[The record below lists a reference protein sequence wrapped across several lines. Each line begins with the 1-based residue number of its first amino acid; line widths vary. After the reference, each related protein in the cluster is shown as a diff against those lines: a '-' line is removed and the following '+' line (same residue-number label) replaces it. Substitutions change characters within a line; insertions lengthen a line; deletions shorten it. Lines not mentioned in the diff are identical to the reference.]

1 MKLVLLGV
9 VACGPVARAPEPSI
23 APIAIEV
30 QNVSQDQVTIYVI
43 GRRTRRLG
51 EVEGLSVLT
60 LYVQTSDIRPDG
72 SYRLVAARQFRGP
85 FASSEELS
93 LWRGRSIHLSILT
106 QGIFSSSR

>member
-1 MKLVLLGV
+1 MGRLRAQSCMKLVLLGV

-43 GRRTRRLG
+43 GRRTR
-51 EVEGLSVLT
+51 
-60 LYVQTSDIRPDG
+60 
-72 SYRLVAARQFRGP
+72 AFRGP

-93 LWRGRSIHLSILT
+93 VWRGRSIHLSILI